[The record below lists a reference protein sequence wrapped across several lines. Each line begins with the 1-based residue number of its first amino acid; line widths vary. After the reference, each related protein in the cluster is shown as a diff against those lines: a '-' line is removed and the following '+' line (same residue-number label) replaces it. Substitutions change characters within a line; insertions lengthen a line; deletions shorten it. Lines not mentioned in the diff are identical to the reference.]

1 MISLKLENSL
11 GAIQEK
17 PFSPSNPINQLP
29 MTINNDDPR
38 VGAVGFI
45 SVLFPF
51 LLPLGLVKVDE
62 ETREPV
68 TTILTILITISFS
81 FSFSSSPWSAEDRGR
96 TLYPL

>member
-1 MISLKLENSL
+1 MKLENSL
-11 GAIQEK
+11 DEIQEK
-17 PFSPSNPINQLP
+17 LFTLTNPINQLP
-29 MTINNDDPR
+29 MTINNDDLR

-68 TTILTILITISFS
+68 TTVPTIFITMS
-81 FSFSSSPWSAEDRGR
+81 
-96 TLYPL
+96 

>member
-1 MISLKLENSL
+1 MISSKLENSL

-17 PFSPSNPINQLP
+17 LFSPSNPINQLP
-29 MTINNDDPR
+29 MTIKNDLR

-68 TTILTILITISFS
+68 TIILTILITIS
-81 FSFSSSPWSAEDRGR
+81 
-96 TLYPL
+96 

>member
-11 GAIQEK
+11 GEIEDNL
-17 PFSPSNPINQLP
+17 FSPTNLKNQPP
-29 MTINNDDPR
+29 MTINNNHPR

-68 TTILTILITISFS
+68 TIMLNILITIS
-81 FSFSSSPWSAEDRGR
+81 
-96 TLYPL
+96 

>member
-11 GAIQEK
+11 GEIEDNL
-17 PFSPSNPINQLP
+17 FSPTNLKNQPP
-29 MTINNDDPR
+29 MTINNNHPR

-62 ETREPV
+62 ETREQMLV
-68 TTILTILITISFS
+68 Q
-81 FSFSSSPWSAEDRGR
+81 SAKVFEMNNVIIGSVKGVDR
-96 TLYPL
+96 

>member
-11 GAIQEK
+11 REIQDNL
-17 PFSPSNPINQLP
+17 FSPTNPKNQPP

-68 TTILTILITISFS
+68 TIILTILITIS
-81 FSFSSSPWSAEDRGR
+81 
-96 TLYPL
+96 